1 MSFYVRSVDPS
12 NRAAITNVKRQK
24 YGALMEV
31 LDRAKNARTNYDQHG
46 KLGVEQAQYG
56 ERTHLNDD
64 SLSDSSSTP
73 SSAVSANAAY
83 SRPRIKN
90 PTRNIFDSL
99 DLTRNMSNGVSSHP
113 VDNAL
118 SDESANGT
126 QMLQEVG

>member
-1 MSFYVRSVDPS
+1 MD
-12 NRAAITNVKRQK
+12 
-24 YGALMEV
+24 V
-31 LDRAKNARTNYDQHG
+31 LNRAKNARTDYDQQRASSLQMARVQHD
-46 KLGVEQAQYG
+46 KLGADQAQHD

-73 SSAVSANAAY
+73 SSAISVNAAY

-90 PTRNIFDSL
+90 PTKNIFESL

-113 VDNAL
+113 VENVL